1 VLHKDRDFQEDML
14 ALLAFLVAIFVGGSD
29 AYHLL
34 GTHAQALQRSGKL
47 LLGAKRSSGS
57 GGGAMPPTQADNIQS
72 WGK

>member
-1 VLHKDRDFQEDML
+1 MLL
-14 ALLAFLVAIFVGGSD
+14 ALVALLVAFFSSAD